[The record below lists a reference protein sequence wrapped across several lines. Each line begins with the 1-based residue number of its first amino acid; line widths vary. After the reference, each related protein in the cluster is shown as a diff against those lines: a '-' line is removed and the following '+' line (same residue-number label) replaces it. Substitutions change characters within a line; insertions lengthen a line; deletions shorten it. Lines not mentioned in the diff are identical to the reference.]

1 MSSNARYEY
10 PKFQAGS
17 KKECRKIYVLL
28 FDYRLGDMLS
38 DDLALKI
45 RELNSANT
53 ILISAYE
60 LEEDYVVTNLKHE
73 NCIVVD
79 IIQKVVGLTLLMGR
93 IEQFV

>member
-10 PKFQAGS
+10 PKFQAER

-28 FDYRLGDMLS
+28 FNYRLSDMLS
-38 DDLALKI
+38 DDLACKI
-45 RELNSANT
+45 RELNGANT

-60 LEEDYVVTNLKHE
+60 LEDNIVTNLKQK

-79 IIQKVVGLTLLMGR
+79 IIQR
-93 IEQFV
+93 

>member
-10 PKFQAGS
+10 PKFQAER

-28 FDYRLGDMLS
+28 FNYRLSDMLS
-38 DDLALKI
+38 DDLACKI
-45 RELNSANT
+45 RELNGANT

-60 LEEDYVVTNLKHE
+60 LEDNIVTNLKQK

-79 IIQKVVGLTLLMGR
+79 IIQKVVGLTLLMGG

>member
-10 PKFQAGS
+10 AKFQAES

-38 DDLALKI
+38 DDLACKI
-45 RELNSANT
+45 RELNDANT

-60 LEEDYVVTNLKHE
+60 LEDNIVTNLKQK

-79 IIQKVVGLTLLMGR
+79 IIQKVVALTLLMGG

>member
-10 PKFQAGS
+10 PKFQAER
-17 KKECRKIYVLL
+17 KKECRNIYVLL
-28 FDYRLGDMLS
+28 FNYRLSDMLS
-38 DDLALKI
+38 DDLACKI
-45 RELNSANT
+45 RELNGANT

-60 LEEDYVVTNLKHE
+60 LEDNIVTNLKQK

-79 IIQKVVGLTLLMGR
+79 IIQKVVGLTLLMGG